1 MDLRMWRKILVRWIV
16 ECQFIDHNFITL
28 EQSDIEAFFLIYIQ
42 NAQEA
47 QEGAGEEEKE
57 KKDEETEA
65 EQAQPV
71 ELRSPLAAFL
81 REHYPE
87 FSAHMSSHGHLV
99 SSDYVF
105 VYTLLLQYA
114 CVKRPSMIFHSI
126 CQRLPA
132 PMQQPMANLLDQ
144 TTKVQQLTRQNLRQ
158 IIANVVVEKENGD
171 SPVSPCQPS
180 SSISRSPEQLA
191 MDNTPGSS
199 SSSSMAATS
208 PQPPTST
215 PQQAYHHRDRLRVQV
230 SGSDMPMPAPS
241 TPRTELLEQRTRELR
256 GVRAQLE
263 VVRYEKVVLEEQQM
277 EKEELIKTLNKDFM
291 ATRNELAKL
300 KNAAQNVEE
309 VDVTAE
315 CTRNECDHLKRS
327 LLREI
332 SQKEAIIT
340 ESSDK
345 LQDLYA
351 EKSELAEQL
360 RETGQSLLVCV
371 DRIRDLEA
379 RLEELSRIASRRE
392 DAINSLERDK
402 QELDRCLQEA
412 REELHNRREVLNASS
427 DLLNCSLS
435 PNTTPENLA
444 SSVIDKQLREKEHE
458 NAELREE
465 LQQQNDSLLDLS
477 EVMVG
482 FLQRHNVDQ
491 AEVLMPVTLEE
502 QQTAPSISTIKSIF
516 LEAVEKATRLQ
527 EQCDSQ
533 AANIDELLQKS
544 QSLAQSLA
552 EQEEHLVSAKA
563 RIDEL
568 EQEAAEAS
576 RYHASELERRQKQC
590 KNTREIL
597 EKQNHNLTAERDEL
611 ERLIVKGDAHLD
623 EIQRQLDEK
632 EAQMTDLGVQIRELR
647 VKNES
652 LETRIST
659 IEAERDSQESRLQQ
673 EQLHQQHLRSK
684 YDLCRS
690 QLNDAH
696 AQIDDLTSQLNA
708 HKVMLAEKLKEVE
721 ASNALLTM
729 SLKLNE
735 DAKVVHEK
743 EQAKLQLRMD
753 ELSQEKEQLQVKMD
767 ELRKEKEQ
775 EQLQLK
781 MSHQK
786 EQEQLLFKMEE
797 LSQEKEHLQLSQKEE
812 KEQLQLKI
820 NELSQEKEQAQLQ
833 IDELTL
839 EKEQLQLSLKN
850 EQEQLHSKFNELSQ
864 EKEQLQLKMD
874 DLSQEKEQLQ
884 LSQKEEKEQLLLSL
898 NNEQE
903 QLNLKINELSEEKEK
918 AQLKIEQ
925 LQLSLNNEQEQLQS
939 KINDL
944 SQEKEQSQ
952 LQLQLKINEK
962 EQLQLTI
969 DALRQQLSNLSQQTD
984 GFLNRITGLIRG
996 NNAVS
1001 SMVIS
1006 STGSGELSD
1015 RFEDIEALLKQQTL
1029 AFDTLETQVND
1040 LLSQLA
1046 VLCRSNAEILHDSQL
1061 LVTKR
1066 NHDEQQRAQLAQT
1079 LELTAE
1085 KLRAEIDL
1093 QDAEIAMRDQQ
1104 VAGMEKLLKKA
1115 MEKVEARLL
1124 KISPSSEFPGC
1135 TDVQSPQQIHHWMDH
1150 FFDLHDQILA
1160 SRDTL
1165 ESRYQANSKLTD
1177 QLARSKE
1184 QLEQQVQLLQDR
1196 VHANDQGPVVKQL
1209 SDTIANLEQV
1219 NDKLS
1224 KDNMKLH
1231 SLQLEMSQ
1239 TVAKNA
1245 SEVERRSTK
1254 IAQLEA
1260 SDRRRSSDL
1269 FDCRRK
1275 QDEQKAELR
1284 AKDEKMAEMKEMYEK
1299 QIEELKATSDQRCKE
1314 LEKETEGGNQ
1324 DLLGNLKENEDKLA
1338 KQAVEHSQLLKATK
1352 EECELRCQELE
1363 KQLAQKDE
1371 EQSRL
1376 KTLEA
1381 ECQQRCQELEKQLAE
1396 KDSQS
1401 ANLVSEHE
1409 TAVQFI
1415 KAELEE
1421 ARYQENQMR
1430 IQDKELRQTIETHKQ
1445 LLRESTSDLQ
1455 DARLQEANLRQTI
1468 ATHKQLMLEGG
1479 GSGGDS
1485 SEELSS
1491 LRSKLQEAEKRA
1503 EQLKTKLDKQTKE
1516 LSKVKAA
1523 KQEEERK
1530 EQQQEELSELR
1541 GDLESAESR
1550 SAELQT
1556 LYDDATEEIISLSNK
1571 LVEEE
1576 KRAEQH
1582 KLELGQLKEQLAIAE
1597 NSTKELLN
1605 KREEEQN
1612 LPTEVN
1618 AQLEI
1623 TESSAK
1629 ELLSLRYALVT
1640 HKLAEEQKL
1649 TEELKDEL
1657 NKRHLELGTEASRRA
1672 ELNVL
1677 YDSAQKELIG
1687 LRTKL
1692 QEEQKLRD
1700 QLEEELMQQ
1709 QKQLSDDASKEELL
1723 RLQSNLQNEQ
1733 TLTNELKEQLSKAQL
1748 EASRTAELTALYD
1761 RSEQELFRLHSKL
1774 EDEEKHTERLKRE
1787 LKRQSAELANAEN
1800 NAKQTQ
1806 NQAELETRASN
1817 LSLERDTLQREIHL
1831 VKERLIREE
1840 REFQVK
1846 LATLEDD
1853 IETLEAQRD
1862 QMKAELSQATA
1873 LIQEKDENICKLNEQ
1888 LSKQQLEID
1897 SQSKEMAETNRQLAQ
1912 QANEVLELMAQ
1923 QEQMKTE
1930 LSIAS
1935 ALLQEKNEN
1944 ICKLKEQLETLEK
1957 QRDQMKVNL
1966 SDATSLIQE
1975 KDENILKLREQL
1987 EMLEAQQEQMKTD
2000 LSNATSLIQEKDEN
2014 ICKLKEQLSKQQLE
2028 IDSQSLEMTQT
2039 KRQLAEKADEVLEL
2053 QERLAIV
2060 DELQQRLESEVAGRK
2075 LAQQQL
2081 AELNERLAD
2090 VQQEL
2095 DGTRLIHDAC
2105 QFELEEKTREIEVS
2119 REEAEQRIRGY
2130 QERVEQLE
2138 QQVVQCNEE
2147 LAELRLT
2154 NVGPSDLG
2162 ATYSKADGPESDVN
2176 LGQLRPE
2183 EANSKLALDCQI
2195 LQAKYRDAK
2204 DEIQRC
2210 EQKIKDQR
2218 LEMEGKLDKMKS
2230 KMRSLYTAEVT
2241 RMKEKQERDAAKS
2254 AAELEALTAQNAKYE
2269 EHTRKLSNQ
2278 IVRLNE
2284 KVLEQQKQHAII
2296 STKLRHLQM
2305 QPAVSEAK
2313 GISSS
2318 SAAASSTEDWQP
2330 FKRPNAPSSNL
2341 AMEDEEGEVFNNT
2354 YLTDLKLGRVPTDM
2368 TAEEL
2373 IYRNSLQPPHLKS
2386 TYAAQYDLGSQDED
2400 LKDGPHSLDDSMS
2413 ALLSSSSTGARKKSM
2428 GTHYKRP
2435 GPPTPS
2441 KNGGRLSFGS
2451 SEPPR
2456 EILREFGGDHHNH
2469 NSNTSKTPARFKF
2482 LTQRFSVGSS
2492 TLPRD
2497 ELPQRKRSTLL
2508 TGIQRR
2514 RFRQAVGLF
2523 CTSTP
2528 RKSRSYYD
2536 QQRLIRASDA
2546 EVEEEEVEVEEE
2558 EEIMEEPG
2566 ADQQGTPHL
2575 STAALLALTK
2585 GNTRRLTNH
2594 GQAKNRKS
2602 RASLCLHGNIFC
2614 AKSRPVALKVT
2625 SSGGGKRLQQRRK
2638 LRQERMGRFDQAR
2651 QLDQMYS
2658 PESPA
2663 ENNNYSLHNRNE
2675 EQQEKPLMGQTMV
2688 LEKRSLAA
2696 TFSVE
2701 QHSGETLEQLQFES
2715 ENQMATTWAMASADE
2730 TQEVWHFEQLCQET
2744 ESTAPF
2750 QLQPLNYKQD
2760 ELKLPQLVRSCSNIT
2775 DASGTTNMT
2784 STSSRGSCTTYSMAS
2799 VHMTPIP
2806 HINITYVQPAG
2817 SNRTKS
2823 TSNRSLSSQCLRILG
2838 RLSLGERLIVGLA
2851 LMVVM
2856 LGLFQLEHRSMVLA
2870 LTVVLAAMVLILL
2883 TTRN

>member
-2230 KMRSLYTAEVT
+2230 KM
-2241 RMKEKQERDAAKS
+2241 
-2254 AAELEALTAQNAKYE
+2254 
-2269 EHTRKLSNQ
+2269 
-2278 IVRLNE
+2278 
-2284 KVLEQQKQHAII
+2284 
-2296 STKLRHLQM
+2296 
-2305 QPAVSEAK
+2305 
-2313 GISSS
+2313 
-2318 SAAASSTEDWQP
+2318 
-2330 FKRPNAPSSNL
+2330 
-2341 AMEDEEGEVFNNT
+2341 
-2354 YLTDLKLGRVPTDM
+2354 
-2368 TAEEL
+2368 
-2373 IYRNSLQPPHLKS
+2373 
-2386 TYAAQYDLGSQDED
+2386 
-2400 LKDGPHSLDDSMS
+2400 DGPHSLDDSMS